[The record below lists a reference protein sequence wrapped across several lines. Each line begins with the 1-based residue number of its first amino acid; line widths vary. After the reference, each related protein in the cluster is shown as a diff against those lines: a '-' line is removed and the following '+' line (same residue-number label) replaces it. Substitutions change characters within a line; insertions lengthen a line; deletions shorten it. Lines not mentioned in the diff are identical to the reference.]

1 MIDIFFHVTFLLIT
15 ITLLG
20 LLLYYIQKTN
30 FLKDSNRQLDI
41 NINILNIKF
50 AALEKEYN
58 LRYESWCALKER
70 QIRKDATTRSRS
82 IMRGQ
87 ATEHLAPYMFNS
99 DLNPKD
105 FRFLGNPIDY
115 IVFSG
120 CSDVTDGVS
129 DTIEKVILVDIKT
142 GTSKLSKVQRRIRD
156 AIKEGRIE
164 FITYN
169 PDKTND

>member
-1 MIDIFFHVTFLLIT
+1 MEIEAGYVFLFVI

-20 LLLYYIQKTN
+20 LLLYFIQKTN
-30 FLKDSNRQLDI
+30 FLKREIKQICVNNNMLSAKFTSLEREY
-41 NINILNIKF
+41 NIK
-50 AALEKEYN
+50 
-58 LRYESWCALKER
+58 YESWRTTQER
-70 QIRKDATTRSRS
+70 KVRKDATKRSRN

-87 ATEHLAPYMFNS
+87 ATEHLAPYMFTNK
-99 DLNPKD
+99 LNPKD

-129 DTIEKVILVDIKT
+129 DTIEKVILIDIKT
-142 GTSKLSKVQRRIRD
+142 GTSKLNKVQRRIRD
-156 AIKEGRIE
+156 AVKEGRVE
-164 FITYN
+164 FLTYN